1 MALLENPALIALK
14 PDDEFGAILDS
25 QQDDGVQA
33 VMRLMDIASETRRSI
48 AENTTVGTD
57 SVAFGSEGGSE
68 WVYRQTMSRLLRSM
82 RLPYRFDVD
91 FRCSLKDGNMAIGF
105 TSAGVSMMP
114 STRYD
119 AARHAWVD
127 MTDAERV
134 A

>member
-33 VMRLMDIASETRRSI
+33 VMRLVDIAAETRRSI
-48 AENTTVGTD
+48 AENTKDGEDGT
-57 SVAFGSEGGSE
+57 AFGAEGGSE

-91 FRCSLKDGNMAIGF
+91 FRCSSKTAIWP
-105 TSAGVSMMP
+105 SVSP
-114 STRYD
+114 LP
-119 AARHAWVD
+119 AFP
-127 MTDAERV
+127 
-134 A
+134 